1 MSISGLCVLFSK
13 VIEGDDIEE
22 KEDISIDNSA
32 IVTKKRRQKAVNY
45 KYT

>member
-1 MSISGLCVLFSK
+1 MSISRLCVLFSK